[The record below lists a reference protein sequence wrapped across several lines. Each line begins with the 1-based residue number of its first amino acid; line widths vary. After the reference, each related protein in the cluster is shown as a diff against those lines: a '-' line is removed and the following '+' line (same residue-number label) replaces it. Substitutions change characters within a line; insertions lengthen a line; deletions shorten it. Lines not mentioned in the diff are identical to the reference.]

1 MDRKKDFSYSRIII
15 KGFFALILI
24 LVIIF
29 ALAGRINYWQGWV
42 FSASMIMVFAV
53 SAAVFKGKSDL
64 AKERLHP
71 GPGTKWWD
79 KIFWALY
86 LPLSIAIFIIAPLD
100 AGRFR
105 WSIPLPVFIYGISY
119 LFFFLS
125 ILIGQWAKYVNRW
138 FSSTVRIQKDRAQV
152 VVKDGPYRYIRHP
165 GYSAAIPM
173 YLAMPLILGSLWA
186 LIPAFLTIILLIIR
200 TYLEDNTLQKE
211 LPGYLQ
217 YTKKIKYRLIPGIW

>member
-1 MDRKKDFSYSRIII
+1 MVGEKGFSYSGIII
-15 KGFFALILI
+15 KGFLALLLILA
-24 LVIIF
+24 IIF
-29 ALAGRINYWQGWV
+29 ALAGRLDYWQGWA
-42 FSASMIMVFAV
+42 FSGSMVLIFAI
-53 SAAVFKGKSDL
+53 SAILFKGKSEL

-86 LPLSIAIFIIAPLD
+86 LPLSLAIFIIAPLD

-105 WSIPLPVFIYGISY
+105 WSNPLPVFIYEISY
-119 LFFFLS
+119 LVFFMS

-138 FSSTVRIQKDRAQV
+138 FSSTVRIQKDRAQRV
-152 VVKDGPYRYIRHP
+152 VQDGPYRHIRHP
-165 GYSAAIPM
+165 GYAAAIPM

-211 LPGYLQ
+211 LPGYIQ
-217 YTKKIKYRLIPGIW
+217 YTKKVKCRR